1 MYTWFLFFIGLMTS
15 SVPLIRADDYGWG
28 ECPKVDPVPDF
39 DYNKFSGLWYV
50 IEKFD
55 LSSPCWTYYFI
66 NQNGTRKLIQTY
78 NQTVNEREPEKTPGT
93 VGDLEIIRESEPGF
107 MSVKFSDNII
117 GKADYII
124 YFTDYENY
132 GGIFRCQKFLFGH
145 RRSATILSRKPYLSQ
160 SFTNQARA
168 KLLSYKIDITSF
180 KSVDPY
186 FCKYPKSL
194 KSPSNSTESPEF
206 SWPGN

>member
-1 MYTWFLFFIGLMTS
+1 MTS

-39 DYNKFSGLWYV
+39 DYNKSNQQTTMITGGGNANCNLFSGLWYV

-93 VGDLEIIRESEPGF
+93 VGALEIIHESEPGF
-107 MSVKFSDNII
+107 MSVKFSD
-117 GKADYII
+117 
-124 YFTDYENY
+124 
-132 GGIFRCQKFLFGH
+132 
-145 RRSATILSRKPYLSQ
+145 SS
-160 SFTNQARA
+160 
-168 KLLSYKIDITSF
+168 
-180 KSVDPY
+180 
-186 FCKYPKSL
+186 
-194 KSPSNSTESPEF
+194 
-206 SWPGN
+206 